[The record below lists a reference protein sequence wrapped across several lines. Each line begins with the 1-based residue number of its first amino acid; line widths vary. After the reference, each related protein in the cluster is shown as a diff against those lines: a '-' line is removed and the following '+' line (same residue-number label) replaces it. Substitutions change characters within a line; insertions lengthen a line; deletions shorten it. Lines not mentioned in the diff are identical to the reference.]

1 MKTPL
6 DYTRALMSKAA
17 NDLLAAEAVLA
28 TGKAMDAVCFHAQ
41 QAVEKSLKALLALKD
56 IEYPRRHDLGEL
68 LSLAKNYW
76 PEVARF
82 EDRIVDLTPYA
93 VLVRYDAE
101 FEPSMQQALEAL
113 KVAHEMFDFVRA
125 IAG

>member
-6 DYTRALMSKAA
+6 DYARALMSKAA
-17 NDLLAAEAVLA
+17 NDLLAAEAILA
-28 TGKAMDAVCFHAQ
+28 TGEAIDAVCFHAQ

-68 LSLAKNYW
+68 LSLARKNW
-76 PEVARF
+76 PKMDHF
-82 EDRIVDLTPYA
+82 EDRVVDLTPYA

-101 FEPSMQQALEAL
+101 FEPSMQQAKEAL
-113 KVAHEMFDFVRA
+113 KVAHEMFDFIQNIVS
-125 IAG
+125 